1 MSKQVNRTM
10 TRTTDAPVLSPTHPL
25 RTLLTRYGRYAARH
39 VLTTLL
45 VSVLVS
51 AILIYP
57 VPFLYTT
64 DFTNGASNLPLH
76 VWTDAQPLG
85 ERPPVEPDVIMRSI
99 WVHGSYMKALDHQVL
114 LGALELQ
121 DDILGPTTNFN
132 PRRPKNDIALLN
144 SDTFMSRDERDAF
157 HVINGL
163 TNQSWFF
170 HSPLLYWACD
180 AKNIEKDRD
189 FLGTVNERKT
199 QPTSVNV
206 TLRHSIVFSGKKFED
221 RQLVAADAL
230 VITLLHLRDSPVG
243 RQWER
248 RTRDYAARTTDKW
261 DVFPSDGRSTG
272 SQLYEFQFR
281 PISVQ
286 DTVLLSLAYV
296 LTAAYFMLSLSKIRA
311 VKSKLGLII
320 TVVAQIAMSIVSSL
334 TICAILRI
342 DLSRI
347 PRAAYP
353 LVLMAMSL
361 ENVFRL
367 INAVILTPSDHS
379 TSSRIGQAFGE
390 TAHIAL
396 ASVCQNLLILWG
408 LSRVVSAG
416 VSAFCTFAAIA
427 ILFDFFYLSTF
438 FLSVLSVDVRRT
450 ELSDALEKAATRNN
464 RPYSDQQP
472 RQSLVDAIL
481 QGRIALSTRIAGTI
495 VMLGFVIIAQWHFFD
510 DAYSSRGPLRLFRF
524 LWRRGDNT
532 APTPALYA
540 QLHQARSPKSWLR
553 LQDHETAKE
562 VINVIKPWA
571 HSYVA
576 RVYDPVIFVLKGAD
590 RNPPGGTR
598 WFPDAVYDFAHH
610 QLGRFI
616 VIVLMLVASVYLLM
630 NYLLWDE
637 MAEVRGYDDDNDEP
651 LITIKNLEHGHE
663 LDVAKLLVAPDSQ
676 LISVGLDRKIR
687 VWNLRYDFASYGLEN
702 PRNVMDN
709 PFPIIAMAVDN
720 ESNWLAILTT
730 YRVLFWNFAEQGW
743 GPSVGVD
750 LFGQQPEAFFFG
762 STKKRA
768 LKSVV
773 IVRRN
778 GTLAEVWP
786 DVPESAEYVICRS
799 PLTSVVS
806 VAERGKNFS
815 TCGCTGSRK
824 LYTLLFQLTHTF
836 SALAT
841 ASKSEPPLSLVTLS
855 RRGCI
860 HRVTCHKDFWVSTEV
875 RLPAKQDT
883 EPHHILSVQEFSAY
897 LVVRSVSVDLVDL
910 CSSKVIHTFST
921 EPMRP
926 RSMKFVYSGQRRGP
940 DGKGTVSSLT
950 LAYLSEEDGDCV
962 LQTYL
967 PGEGH
972 DNICVSDAD
981 SPTVRSSCAWAVT
994 KQITRRIRNP
1004 GVWTPLRNGCMI
1016 GLRKA
1021 RETPTGSPIR
1031 GRLPAFAQ
1039 AGLRHRGVAAAANR
1053 PGVSVP
1059 PPTSAE
1065 ETWEVWVITRLE
1077 QEGRNMETRPLVG
1090 PDDPAGLI
1098 IPDLGPV
1105 VKVGYGSIAVGFGN
1119 VVKVITVGHEWFD
1132 RIEQQGGLL
1141 KVDDPVSSRRRR
1153 GPGSRNRVSPGTFRY
1168 PMVM

>member
-1 MSKQVNRTM
+1 M
-10 TRTTDAPVLSPTHPL
+10 TRTTDAPVLPPTHPL
-25 RTLLTRYGRYAARH
+25 RTILTRYGKYAARH

-57 VPFLYTT
+57 FPFLYTT

-76 VWTDAQPLG
+76 VWTDAQPLE
-85 ERPPVEPDVIMRSI
+85 ERPTVEPDVIMRSV
-99 WVHGSYMKALDHQVL
+99 WVHGSYMKALHHDVL
-114 LGALELQ
+114 LGALDLQ
-121 DDILGPTTNFN
+121 DEILGPTTNFN
-132 PRRPKNDIALLN
+132 PRRLGTDLAIKNPETNL
-144 SDTFMSRDERDAF
+144 SRDERDSF

-163 TNQSWFF
+163 TDQSWFF

-180 AKNIEKDRD
+180 AKKIEQDMD
-189 FLGTVNERKT
+189 YLGTVNEKKT

-221 RQLVAADAL
+221 RQLVAADTL

-248 RTRDYAARTTDKW
+248 RTKDYAARTADKW
-261 DVFPSDGRSTG
+261 DVFPTDGKSTG

-296 LTAAYFMLSLSKIRA
+296 LTAAYFILSLSKIRA

-367 INAVILTPSDHS
+367 INAVILSLADHS

-396 ASVCQNLLILWG
+396 ASVAQNLLILWG
-408 LSRVVSAG
+408 LSKVVSSG

-450 ELSDALEKAATRNN
+450 ELSDALEKAASRNN
-464 RPYSDQQP
+464 RPYSDQQS
-472 RQSLVDAIL
+472 RQSLMDAIL

-495 VMLGFVIIAQWHFFD
+495 VMLGFVIMAQWHFFD
-510 DAYSSRGPLRLFRF
+510 SAYSSRGPLRLLRF
-524 LWRRGDNT
+524 LWKSDDNAT
-532 APTPALYA
+532 SATVPYA

-590 RNPPGGTR
+590 RNPPGGTTR
-598 WFPDAVYDFAHH
+598 WFPDAVYDFANH

-616 VIVLMLVASVYLLM
+616 VIVVMLVASVYLLM

-637 MAEVRGYDDDNDEP
+637 MAEVRGEDDDEEP
-651 LITIKNLEHGHE
+651 LITVKNLGHGHD

-676 LISVGLDRKIR
+676 LISVGLDRRIR
-687 VWNLRYDFASYGLEN
+687 VWNLRYDFASYVLER
-702 PRNVMDN
+702 PRSLMDD
-709 PFPIIAMAVDN
+709 PFPILAMTVDN

-730 YRVLFWNFAEQGW
+730 YRVLLWNIAEQKW
-743 GPSVGVD
+743 GPSSSVD
-750 LFGQQPEAFFFG
+750 LYGQKPEAFFFG
-762 STKKRA
+762 SVRKQA
-768 LKSVV
+768 MKSVV

-778 GTLAEVWP
+778 GTMVEVWP
-786 DVPESAEYVICRS
+786 DKSETAEYVICKS
-799 PLTSVVS
+799 PLTCVVS
-806 VAERGKNFS
+806 IAKRGKHSSIIQF
-815 TCGCTGSRK
+815 R
-824 LYTLLFQLTHTF
+824 
-836 SALAT
+836 
-841 ASKSEPPLSLVTLS
+841 SL
-855 RRGCI
+855 
-860 HRVTCHKDFWVSTEV
+860 
-875 RLPAKQDT
+875 
-883 EPHHILSVQEFSAY
+883 
-897 LVVRSVSVDLVDL
+897 
-910 CSSKVIHTFST
+910 
-921 EPMRP
+921 
-926 RSMKFVYSGQRRGP
+926 SGQR
-940 DGKGTVSSLT
+940 
-950 LAYLSEEDGDCV
+950 
-962 LQTYL
+962 
-967 PGEGH
+967 
-972 DNICVSDAD
+972 
-981 SPTVRSSCAWAVT
+981 
-994 KQITRRIRNP
+994 
-1004 GVWTPLRNGCMI
+1004 LRLLYSH
-1016 GLRKA
+1016 GLRSGAPPIACHTFKA
-1021 RETPTGSPIR
+1021 RLPSL
-1031 GRLPAFAQ
+1031 GRLPPWFLGILRSQVAHQTIQRAASYLTGARIF
-1039 AGLRHRGVAAAANR
+1039 GLPGCPLGV
-1053 PGVSVP
+1053 G
-1059 PPTSAE
+1059 
-1065 ETWEVWVITRLE
+1065 RL
-1077 QEGRNMETRPLVG
+1077 G
-1090 PDDPAGLI
+1090 
-1098 IPDLGPV
+1098 
-1105 VKVGYGSIAVGFGN
+1105 
-1119 VVKVITVGHEWFD
+1119 
-1132 RIEQQGGLL
+1132 
-1141 KVDDPVSSRRRR
+1141 
-1153 GPGSRNRVSPGTFRY
+1153 
-1168 PMVM
+1168 

>member
-1 MSKQVNRTM
+1 MIKQLNWTM

-25 RTLLTRYGRYAARH
+25 RSILTRYGRYAARH

-57 VPFLYTT
+57 FPFLYTT

-85 ERPPVEPDVIMRSI
+85 ERPAVEPDVIMRSV
-99 WVHGSYMKALDHQVL
+99 WVHGSYMKALQHDVL
-114 LGALELQ
+114 LGALDLQ
-121 DDILGPTTNFN
+121 DEILGPTTNFN
-132 PRRPKNDIALLN
+132 PRRLGTDLAIVNPE
-144 SDTFMSRDERDAF
+144 THFSRDERDSF

-163 TNQSWFF
+163 TDQSWFF

-180 AKNIEKDRD
+180 AKKIEQDAD
-189 FLGTVNERKT
+189 YLGTVNEKKT

-248 RTRDYAARTTDKW
+248 KTKDYAARTADKW
-261 DVFPSDGRSTG
+261 DVFPSDGKSAG

-281 PISVQ
+281 PISMQ

-367 INAVILTPSDHS
+367 INAVILSPADHS

-396 ASVCQNLLILWG
+396 ASVAQNLLILWG
-408 LSRVVSAG
+408 LSKVVSSG

-450 ELSDALEKAATRNN
+450 ELSDALEKAATRHN
-464 RPYSDQQP
+464 RPYSDQQS

-495 VMLGFVIIAQWHFFD
+495 VMLGFVFMAQWHFSD
-510 DAYSSRGPLRLFRF
+510 SVYSSRGPLRLLRF
-524 LWRRGDNT
+524 FWKSRDN
-532 APTPALYA
+532 ASSGAVPYA

-590 RNPPGGTR
+590 RNPPGGTTR

-610 QLGRFI
+610 QSGRFI

-637 MAEVRGYDDDNDEP
+637 MAEVRGYGDDDEEP
-651 LITIKNLEHGHE
+651 LITVKNLEHGHE
-663 LDVAKLLVAPDSQ
+663 LDVARLLVAPDSQ
-676 LISVGLDRKIR
+676 LISVGLDRRIR
-687 VWNLRYDFASYGLEN
+687 VWNLRYDFASYVLER
-702 PRNVMDN
+702 PRSLMDD
-709 PFPIIAMAVDN
+709 PFPIHAMTVDN
-720 ESNWLAILTT
+720 ESNWLAILAT
-730 YRVLFWNFAEQGW
+730 YRILFWNIAEQKW
-743 GPSVGVD
+743 GPSVAVD
-750 LFGQQPEAFFFG
+750 LYGQKPEAFFFG
-762 STKKRA
+762 STRKQA
-768 LKSVV
+768 MKSVV

-778 GTLAEVWP
+778 GTLVEVWP
-786 DVPESAEYVICRS
+786 DTFESAEYVICKS
-799 PLTSVVS
+799 PLTCVVAI
-806 VAERGKNFS
+806 AERRKHSSILYSKNIV
-815 TCGCTGSRK
+815 
-824 LYTLLFQLTHTF
+824 LLPVQLTLM
-836 SALAT
+836 S
-841 ASKSEPPLSLVTLS
+841 PL
-855 RRGCI
+855 
-860 HRVTCHKDFWVSTEV
+860 
-875 RLPAKQDT
+875 
-883 EPHHILSVQEFSAY
+883 
-897 LVVRSVSVDLVDL
+897 
-910 CSSKVIHTFST
+910 
-921 EPMRP
+921 
-926 RSMKFVYSGQRRGP
+926 
-940 DGKGTVSSLT
+940 
-950 LAYLSEEDGDCV
+950 
-962 LQTYL
+962 
-967 PGEGH
+967 
-972 DNICVSDAD
+972 
-981 SPTVRSSCAWAVT
+981 
-994 KQITRRIRNP
+994 
-1004 GVWTPLRNGCMI
+1004 
-1016 GLRKA
+1016 
-1021 RETPTGSPIR
+1021 
-1031 GRLPAFAQ
+1031 
-1039 AGLRHRGVAAAANR
+1039 
-1053 PGVSVP
+1053 
-1059 PPTSAE
+1059 
-1065 ETWEVWVITRLE
+1065 
-1077 QEGRNMETRPLVG
+1077 
-1090 PDDPAGLI
+1090 
-1098 IPDLGPV
+1098 
-1105 VKVGYGSIAVGFGN
+1105 
-1119 VVKVITVGHEWFD
+1119 
-1132 RIEQQGGLL
+1132 
-1141 KVDDPVSSRRRR
+1141 
-1153 GPGSRNRVSPGTFRY
+1153 
-1168 PMVM
+1168 

>member
-1 MSKQVNRTM
+1 MPKPSRMNKLINWSIK
-10 TRTTDAPVLSPTHPL
+10 RTTDAPVLSPTHPL
-25 RTLLTRYGRYAARH
+25 RRTLTRYGKYAARH

-57 VPFLYTT
+57 FPFLYTT

-76 VWTDAQPLG
+76 VWTDAQSLG
-85 ERPPVEPDVIMRSI
+85 ERPAVEPDVIMRSI
-99 WVHGSYMKALDHQVL
+99 WVHGSYMKALNHDVL

-132 PRRPKNDIALLN
+132 PRHSRNDITIKN
-144 SDTFMSRDERDAF
+144 SESKFSRDERDSF

-163 TNQSWFF
+163 TDQSWFF

-180 AKNIEKDRD
+180 AEKIEQDAD
-189 FLGTVNERKT
+189 YLSTVNEKKT

-221 RQLVAADAL
+221 RRLVAADAL

-248 RTRDYAARTTDKW
+248 RTGEYAARATDKW
-261 DVFPSDGRSTG
+261 DIFPSDGRSTG

-281 PISVQ
+281 PISMQ
-286 DTVLLSLAYV
+286 DTVLLSLAYI
-296 LTAAYFMLSLSKIRA
+296 LTAAYFILSLSKIRA

-320 TVVAQIAMSIVSSL
+320 TVVAQIIMSIISSL

-396 ASVCQNLLILWG
+396 ASVAQNLLILWG
-408 LSRVVSAG
+408 LSKVVSSG

-450 ELSDALEKAATRNN
+450 ELNDALEKAANRNN
-464 RPYSDQQP
+464 WPYNDQQP
-472 RQSLVDAIL
+472 RQSLLGAIL

-495 VMLGFVIIAQWHFFD
+495 VMLGFVIMAQWHFFD
-510 DAYSSRGPLRLFRF
+510 SAYSSRGPVRFLRF
-524 LWRRGDNT
+524 LWSKNDST
-532 APTPALYA
+532 ASSAVPYA

-576 RVYDPVIFVLKGAD
+576 RVYEPVIFVLKGAD
-590 RNPPGGTR
+590 RNAGGTR
-598 WFPDAVYDFAHH
+598 WFPDAVYDFTHH
-610 QLGRFI
+610 QLGRFV

-637 MAEVRGYDDDNDEP
+637 MAEVRGFDDDDQDP
-651 LITIKNLEHGHE
+651 LITVKNLEHGHE
-663 LDVAKLLVAPDSQ
+663 LDVAKILVAPDSQ

-687 VWNLRYDFASYGLEN
+687 VWNLRYDFASYVLER

-709 PFPIIAMAVDN
+709 PFPILAMAVDN
-720 ESNWLAILTT
+720 ESNWLAILAT
-730 YRVLFWNFAEQGW
+730 YRVLLWNIGEQKW
-743 GPSVGVD
+743 GPSVAVD
-750 LFGQQPEAFFFG
+750 LYGQKPEAFFFG

-768 LKSVV
+768 FKSMV

-778 GTLAEVWP
+778 GTMLEVWP
-786 DVPESAEYVICRS
+786 DMPESAEYVICKS
-799 PLTSVVS
+799 PLTCVVS
-806 VAERGKNFS
+806 IAERGE
-815 TCGCTGSRK
+815 
-824 LYTLLFQLTHTF
+824 QLTP
-836 SALAT
+836 AT
-841 ASKSEPPLSLVTLS
+841 LYVEFLLS
-855 RRGCI
+855 
-860 HRVTCHKDFWVSTEV
+860 
-875 RLPAKQDT
+875 
-883 EPHHILSVQEFSAY
+883 
-897 LVVRSVSVDLVDL
+897 
-910 CSSKVIHTFST
+910 
-921 EPMRP
+921 
-926 RSMKFVYSGQRRGP
+926 
-940 DGKGTVSSLT
+940 
-950 LAYLSEEDGDCV
+950 
-962 LQTYL
+962 
-967 PGEGH
+967 
-972 DNICVSDAD
+972 
-981 SPTVRSSCAWAVT
+981 
-994 KQITRRIRNP
+994 
-1004 GVWTPLRNGCMI
+1004 
-1016 GLRKA
+1016 
-1021 RETPTGSPIR
+1021 
-1031 GRLPAFAQ
+1031 
-1039 AGLRHRGVAAAANR
+1039 
-1053 PGVSVP
+1053 
-1059 PPTSAE
+1059 
-1065 ETWEVWVITRLE
+1065 
-1077 QEGRNMETRPLVG
+1077 
-1090 PDDPAGLI
+1090 
-1098 IPDLGPV
+1098 
-1105 VKVGYGSIAVGFGN
+1105 
-1119 VVKVITVGHEWFD
+1119 
-1132 RIEQQGGLL
+1132 
-1141 KVDDPVSSRRRR
+1141 
-1153 GPGSRNRVSPGTFRY
+1153 
-1168 PMVM
+1168 

>member
-1 MSKQVNRTM
+1 MSKPSRMNKLINWSIK
-10 TRTTDAPVLSPTHPL
+10 RTTDAPVLSPTHPL
-25 RTLLTRYGRYAARH
+25 RRTLTRYGKYAARH

-57 VPFLYTT
+57 FPFLYTT

-76 VWTDAQPLG
+76 VWTDAQSLG
-85 ERPPVEPDVIMRSI
+85 ERPAVEPDVIMRSI
-99 WVHGSYMKALDHQVL
+99 WVHGSYMKALNHDVL

-132 PRRPKNDIALLN
+132 PRHSRNDITIKN
-144 SDTFMSRDERDAF
+144 SESKFSRDERDSF

-163 TNQSWFF
+163 TDQSWFF

-180 AKNIEKDRD
+180 AEKIEQDAD
-189 FLGTVNERKT
+189 YLSTVNEKKT

-221 RQLVAADAL
+221 RRLVAADAL

-248 RTRDYAARTTDKW
+248 RTGEYAARATDKW
-261 DVFPSDGRSTG
+261 DIFPSDGRSTG

-281 PISVQ
+281 PISMQ
-286 DTVLLSLAYV
+286 DTVLLSLAYI
-296 LTAAYFMLSLSKIRA
+296 LTAAYFILSLSKIRA

-320 TVVAQIAMSIVSSL
+320 TVVAQIIMSIISSL

-396 ASVCQNLLILWG
+396 ASVAQNLLILWG
-408 LSRVVSAG
+408 LSKVVSSG

-450 ELSDALEKAATRNN
+450 ELSDALEKAANRNN
-464 RPYSDQQP
+464 WPYNDQQP
-472 RQSLVDAIL
+472 RQSLLGAIL

-495 VMLGFVIIAQWHFFD
+495 VMLGFVIMAQWHFFD
-510 DAYSSRGPLRLFRF
+510 SAYSSRGPVRFLRF
-524 LWRRGDNT
+524 LWSKNDST
-532 APTPALYA
+532 ASSAVPYA

-576 RVYDPVIFVLKGAD
+576 RVYEPVIFVLKGAD
-590 RNPPGGTR
+590 RNAGGTR
-598 WFPDAVYDFAHH
+598 WFPDAVYDFTHH
-610 QLGRFI
+610 QLGRFV

-637 MAEVRGYDDDNDEP
+637 MAEVRGFDDDDQDP
-651 LITIKNLEHGHE
+651 LITVKNLEHGHE
-663 LDVAKLLVAPDSQ
+663 LDVAKILVAPDSQ

-687 VWNLRYDFASYGLEN
+687 VWNLRYDFASYVLER

-709 PFPIIAMAVDN
+709 PFPILAMAVDN
-720 ESNWLAILTT
+720 ESNWLAILAT
-730 YRVLFWNFAEQGW
+730 YRVLLWNIGEQKW
-743 GPSVGVD
+743 GPSVAVD
-750 LFGQQPEAFFFG
+750 LYGQKPEAFFFG

-768 LKSVV
+768 FKSMV

-778 GTLAEVWP
+778 GTMLEVWP
-786 DVPESAEYVICRS
+786 DMPESAEYVICKS
-799 PLTSVVS
+799 PLTCVVS
-806 VAERGKNFS
+806 IAERGE
-815 TCGCTGSRK
+815 
-824 LYTLLFQLTHTF
+824 QLTP
-836 SALAT
+836 AT
-841 ASKSEPPLSLVTLS
+841 LYVEFLLS
-855 RRGCI
+855 
-860 HRVTCHKDFWVSTEV
+860 
-875 RLPAKQDT
+875 
-883 EPHHILSVQEFSAY
+883 
-897 LVVRSVSVDLVDL
+897 
-910 CSSKVIHTFST
+910 
-921 EPMRP
+921 
-926 RSMKFVYSGQRRGP
+926 
-940 DGKGTVSSLT
+940 
-950 LAYLSEEDGDCV
+950 
-962 LQTYL
+962 
-967 PGEGH
+967 
-972 DNICVSDAD
+972 
-981 SPTVRSSCAWAVT
+981 
-994 KQITRRIRNP
+994 
-1004 GVWTPLRNGCMI
+1004 
-1016 GLRKA
+1016 
-1021 RETPTGSPIR
+1021 
-1031 GRLPAFAQ
+1031 
-1039 AGLRHRGVAAAANR
+1039 
-1053 PGVSVP
+1053 
-1059 PPTSAE
+1059 
-1065 ETWEVWVITRLE
+1065 
-1077 QEGRNMETRPLVG
+1077 
-1090 PDDPAGLI
+1090 
-1098 IPDLGPV
+1098 
-1105 VKVGYGSIAVGFGN
+1105 
-1119 VVKVITVGHEWFD
+1119 
-1132 RIEQQGGLL
+1132 
-1141 KVDDPVSSRRRR
+1141 
-1153 GPGSRNRVSPGTFRY
+1153 
-1168 PMVM
+1168 